1 MTQKI
6 EHVMLDL
13 ETLSTDS
20 NGAIVA
26 IGAVKF
32 DESGMYDDFYAVLD
46 LKTVLALDAVMD
58 ADTVVWWMN
67 QSDAARKALFHKD
80 VEKQDMYITL
90 CSFALF
96 LGASSGVNKAV
107 RMWGN
112 GSDFDC
118 VMLANAYKRAQ
129 LKVPWKWS
137 NNRCYRTIKNNFK
150 DVKMKRTG
158 THHNALDDAKSQV
171 THLLDIAD
179 THLLELK

>member
-32 DESGMYDDFYAVLD
+32 DENGSYDDFYTVID
-46 LKTVLALDAVMD
+46 LKSAMLHDAVVD
-58 ADTVVWWMN
+58 ADTITWWMG
-67 QSDAARKALFHKD
+67 QKDAARNALFSKD
-80 VEKQDMYITL
+80 VGKQQNYQAL
-90 CSFALF
+90 CEFALF
-96 LGASSGVNKAV
+96 LDAGTGPNKAI

-118 VMLANAYKRAQ
+118 VMLANTFKREKF
-129 LKVPWKWS
+129 LVPWEWY
-137 NNRCYRTIKNNFK
+137 NNRCYRTMKNIYK
-150 DVKMKRTG
+150 DVKMKRVG

-171 THLLDIAD
+171 AHLLDIAF
-179 THLLELK
+179 THNLELK